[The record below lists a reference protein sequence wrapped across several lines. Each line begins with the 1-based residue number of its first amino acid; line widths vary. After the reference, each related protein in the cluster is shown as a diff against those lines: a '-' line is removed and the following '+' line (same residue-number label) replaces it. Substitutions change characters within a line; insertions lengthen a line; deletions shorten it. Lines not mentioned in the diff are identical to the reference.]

1 MRFEPS
7 GSFLFFRDAYSLYY
21 RKEMI
26 LMLLFVILAIM
37 VIILTVITVLV
48 IATAGA
54 GFILVFGDVIVCIA
68 IIIIFIIKLIFK
80 RKNKKN

>member
-37 VIILTVITVLV
+37 VIILTVITALV

-68 IIIIFIIKLIFK
+68 IIIFIIKLIFK